1 MSNYPVQLLR
11 GRGTVPWSRVVR
23 EGFLGERHLS
33 WGLKGENELIE
44 GRN

>member
-1 MSNYPVQLLR
+1 MR

-33 WGLKGENELIE
+33 WDLKGENSWVNELSK